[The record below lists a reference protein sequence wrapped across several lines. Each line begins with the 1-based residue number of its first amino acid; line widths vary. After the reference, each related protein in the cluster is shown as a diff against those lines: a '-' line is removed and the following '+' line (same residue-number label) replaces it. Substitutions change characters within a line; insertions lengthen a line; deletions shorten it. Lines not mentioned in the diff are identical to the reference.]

1 MTITKTEGWEERLAE
16 FVASRSATPFAW
28 GSHDCCAF
36 TAGAVHA
43 MTGADAMA
51 AHRSYS
57 TSISAARVIREAGG
71 IMAIPPALGLLE
83 RRRVICASR
92 GDVMAAETYGGRK
105 GRKVIALGIC
115 IGALSAFAGPVGATT
130 LKTSECLKAWRVE

>member
-1 MTITKTEGWEERLAE
+1 MTITKTEGWEQRLAE
-16 FVASRSATPFAW
+16 FIASRSATPFSW

-43 MTGADAMA
+43 MTGSDAMA

-71 IMAIPPALGLLE
+71 IMAIPAALGLLE

-92 GDVMAAETYGGRK
+92 GDVVAAETYGGRK
-105 GRKVIALGIC
+105 GRKVVALGIC
-115 IGALSAFAGPVGATT
+115 IGALSAFAGPVGVTT
-130 LKTSECLKAWRVE
+130 LKTSECLKAGRVG